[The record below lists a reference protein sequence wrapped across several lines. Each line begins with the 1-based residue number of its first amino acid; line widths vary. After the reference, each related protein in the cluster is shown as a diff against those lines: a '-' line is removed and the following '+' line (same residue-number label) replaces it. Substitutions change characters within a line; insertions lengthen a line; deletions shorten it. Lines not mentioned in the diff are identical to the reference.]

1 MDRQQLLAAI
11 VNARPGPADVIYVE
25 RRGDEYDCRVTGP
38 EEDLVLGGAGSG
50 FPDVWIY
57 WNGEWPAED
66 AHRQQ
71 AVFADLL
78 EEMESM
84 AGGSDRCRWP
94 LDEPWP
100 HRH

>member
-1 MDRQQLLAAI
+1 MDRELLFREI
-11 VNARPGPADVIYVE
+11 VASRPGTEDVVYIE
-25 RRGDEYDCRVTGP
+25 RRGDEYAWALTGP
-38 EEDLVLGGAGSG
+38 DEAWPVRVEEG

-57 WNGEWPAED
+57 WSGWPAGD
-66 AHRQQ
+66 PARHRV
-71 AVFADLL
+71 VFEDLL
-78 EEMESM
+78 GEMESM